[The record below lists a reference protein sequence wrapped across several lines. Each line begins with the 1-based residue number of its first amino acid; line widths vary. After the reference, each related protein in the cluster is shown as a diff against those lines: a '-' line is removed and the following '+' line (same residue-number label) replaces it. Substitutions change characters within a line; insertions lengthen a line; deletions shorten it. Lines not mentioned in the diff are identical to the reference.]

1 MERNIFMNESVKFT
15 LSEWEI
21 EVDGSLFI
29 GRGRQVVFANHA
41 FGQILQLR
49 FRAQVNHMADCD
61 FVSFKCNRHTT
72 SKSALS

>member
-29 GRGRQVVFANHA
+29 GRGRQVFYSFVFEP
-41 FGQILQLR
+41 R
-49 FRAQVNHMADCD
+49 
-61 FVSFKCNRHTT
+61 STT
-72 SKSALS
+72 